1 MVKLVDTH
9 ALGACGAIHVGSSPA
24 ACTET
29 MLNFEETILQTIKQ
43 AHHVLVVADIKSTPS
58 NGAAATALVSGLRQA
73 GIQADF
79 VANASL
85 DASWSVLGSIIQPN
99 LELPSEDFIISLNL
113 SRTKVG
119 QVKYKIEGD
128 KLKFFVKPNGGQFT
142 EEDVELIF
150 GRPPYDLII
159 TIGVA
164 APEVLGEIYNQNSGL
179 FYQTPIINIDC
190 QVDNENYGQVNLVDL
205 VASSTAEIV
214 YDLFR
219 ALDWH
224 IDADVATYLLAGL
237 IYETKNFTNTK
248 ATPQVLVAAA
258 NLIKEGARREAIV
271 NEWYAS
277 VELSTLHLWGKIL
290 LNLEQTEDGLVWSKL
305 DSNEVVPSVSLIR
318 QAIERLLIG
327 LQDAKVIAVFYN
339 LASAQPTVSLSL
351 LKNQGSLKEV
361 NKSLE
366 RASSETGTG
375 VVVYATG
382 AINLQ
387 SWLQDFS
394 PVGSEHFVTF
404 TSNLPLSSTMELIL
418 PILSQRLAE
427 IK

>member
-1 MVKLVDTH
+1 MDW
-9 ALGACGAIHVGSSPA
+9 P
-24 ACTET
+24 
-29 MLNFEETILQTIKQ
+29 LN
-43 AHHVLVVADIKSTPS
+43 AD
-58 NGAAATALVSGLRQA
+58 
-73 GIQADF
+73 
-79 VANASL
+79 
-85 DASWSVLGSIIQPN
+85 
-99 LELPSEDFIISLNL
+99 E
-113 SRTKVG
+113 
-119 QVKYKIEGD
+119 
-128 KLKFFVKPNGGQFT
+128 
-142 EEDVELIF
+142 
-150 GRPPYDLII
+150 
-159 TIGVA
+159 
-164 APEVLGEIYNQNSGL
+164 
-179 FYQTPIINIDC
+179 
-190 QVDNENYGQVNLVDL
+190 
-205 VASSTAEIV
+205 
-214 YDLFR
+214 
-219 ALDWH
+219 
-224 IDADVATYLLAGL
+224 ATYLLAGL
-237 IYETKNFTNTK
+237 IYETQNFTNTK

-258 NLIKEGARREAIV
+258 NLIKEGARREDIV
-271 NEWYAS
+271 NGWYAS

-290 LNLEQTEDGLVWSKL
+290 LNLEQTENGLIWSKL
-305 DSNEVVPSVSLIR
+305 DSDEVVPSVSLIR

-375 VVVYATG
+375 VVVYAAG
-382 AINLQ
+382 AIDLQ